1 MTSPETGRPRS
12 MGVLMTATVAT
23 PPRAE
28 AHPDGAYAGDMSS
41 DVWARFEHDPRSPQ
55 AARLRASDRDRD
67 VALEV
72 LGEAFA
78 DGRLDHQEYDERS
91 TAVTIAKLLGE
102 VTPHLA
108 DLVPDQPGTSL
119 APRSGQLV
127 RPDIHEQAVAKW
139 ASGRREAAMGLVG
152 LSVLLWTIW
161 AVTMFG
167 GFPWPL
173 FPMGFAVM
181 NLARTVVQK
190 QDIIADHERRLLK
203 REKKARDLAQQKA
216 KELES
221 GSEHES

>member
-1 MTSPETGRPRS
+1 
-12 MGVLMTATVAT
+12 
-23 PPRAE
+23 
-28 AHPDGAYAGDMSS
+28 MSS

-91 TAVTIAKLLGE
+91 TAVASAKVLGD
-102 VTPHLA
+102 VMPHLD
-108 DLVPDQPGTSL
+108 DLVPDEPDMTL
-119 APRSGQLV
+119 APRPGAIV

-139 ASGRREAAMGLVG
+139 ASDRREAAMGLVG
-152 LSVLLWTIW
+152 LSVILWTIW
-161 AVTMFG
+161 AVTTFG

-173 FPMGFAVM
+173 IPMGFAVM

-203 REKKARDLAQQKA
+203 REKKARDLEQQKA

-221 GSEHES
+221 GSEQEG